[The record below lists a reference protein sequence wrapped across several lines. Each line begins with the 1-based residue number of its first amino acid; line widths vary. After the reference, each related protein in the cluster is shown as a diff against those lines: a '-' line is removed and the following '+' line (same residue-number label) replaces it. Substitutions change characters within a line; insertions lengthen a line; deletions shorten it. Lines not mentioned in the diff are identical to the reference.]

1 MLDALIVHSVLVVLV
16 LLSVVTWTLAWLK
29 LRQNQKAVSEMK
41 NFEQQFFNVRDW
53 AQLKVLLQTAQ
64 GPLASMAVA
73 GVDAVEDLQSSGPS
87 ELIDPQLVVER
98 VLQQALQ
105 EQLRAQER
113 GLSELAT
120 IGSISPFVG
129 LFGTVWGIMNALKNI
144 GESGQASIDVVAG
157 PVGEALIATAVGI
170 AVAVPAVLFYNLLLR
185 KQKLRVTQ
193 MEAFADAFARL
204 AMKYLSTQSGVG
216 R

>member
-41 NFEQQFFNVRDW
+41 NFEQQFFKLHDW
-53 AQLKVLLQTAQ
+53 SQLKALLQTAQ
-64 GPLASMAVA
+64 GPLASMAAA
-73 GVDAVEDLQSSGPS
+73 GVEAVEDLQASGPS
-87 ELIDPQLVVER
+87 VLIDPQLVVER

-170 AVAVPAVLFYNLLLR
+170 AVAVPAVLFYNVLLR

-193 MEAFADAFARL
+193 MEAFADSFARL
-204 AMKYLSTQSGVG
+204 ALKYLSSPSGA
-216 R
+216 RP